1 MLVSV
6 ESTQDAIKF
15 SRARVYGTNESTIQI
30 CVIETVNVI
39 CMISLFLFATFL
51 LSAPARREAQIFVLR
66 VKRCSEQLVRYIKN
80 NSLV

>member
-15 SRARVYGTNESTIQI
+15 SRARVYGTNDSTVQI

-39 CMISLFLFATFL
+39 CMKSLFLFATFL
-51 LSAPARREAQIFVLR
+51 LSAPARREAQIFVLK
-66 VKRCSEQLVRYIKN
+66 VKRYSEQLLRYIGN
-80 NSLV
+80 NN